1 MPKKLRNAK
10 GFVHLSGY
18 SIRMSL
24 TRQKLD
30 QAADLVARIGVD
42 VWLTFVRETAGG
54 SDPVLPLIFEGGLT
68 WQSALMVTRSGRKIA
83 VVGNYDADPLHASGG
98 WDEVIPYV
106 QGIREPLLE
115 VLERECGP
123 SPRIAANFSPNDVK
137 ADGLTH
143 GMYLLLQQYFSG
155 TRFDGALESAEELV
169 RRLRGVKTTAEL
181 DRIRAAIAEGD
192 AIFALVPTFARIG
205 VSEREVQVQIHRLMA
220 ERGLG
225 FAWDETGD
233 PIVNSGPDSAIGH
246 AIPSE
251 SIRIAEGHVFHID
264 LGVIRDEYSSDIQRC
279 WYVGDTVPSDVQQAL
294 EAVNAAISA
303 GAKAL
308 RPGVSGWQVD
318 EAARNAI
325 VAAGYPEYLHALGHQ
340 VGRLAHDGGAV
351 LGPRWE
357 RYGQTPFTPI
367 EVGEVYTLELGVEVP
382 GRGYLGIE
390 EMVVVTESGCEFL
403 SKRQLEMPCLC

>member
-1 MPKKLRNAK
+1 
-10 GFVHLSGY
+10 
-18 SIRMSL
+18 MSL
-24 TRQKLD
+24 TREKLA
-30 QAADLVARIGVD
+30 QAAKLVAESGAD

-83 VVGNYDADPLHASGG
+83 VVGNYDAEPLNESGD

-106 QGIREPLLE
+106 QSIREPLLG

-123 SPRIAANFSPNDVK
+123 SPRIAVNYSPNDVK

-143 GMYLLLQQYFSG
+143 GMFLLLEQYFSG
-155 TRFDGALESAEELV
+155 TRCEGALESAEVIV
-169 RRLRGVKTTAEL
+169 RRLRGVKTPAEL
-181 DRIRAAIAEGD
+181 GRIRAAIAEGD
-192 AIFALVPTFARIG
+192 AIFALVPTFARVG
-205 VSEREVQVQIHRLMA
+205 VSEREVQIQIHRLMA
-220 ERGLG
+220 ERGLR

-233 PIVNSGPDSAIGH
+233 PIVNSGPDSAVGH
-246 AIPSE
+246 SIPSE
-251 SIRIAEGHVFHID
+251 NIRIALGHIFHID

-279 WYVGDTVPSDVQQAL
+279 WYVGDSVPVDVLRAMD
-294 EAVNAAISA
+294 AVNGAITA
-303 GAKAL
+303 GAAAL

-318 EAARNAI
+318 QAARNSL
-325 VAAGYPEYLHALGHQ
+325 VAAGYPEYLHAFGHQ

-357 RYGQTPFTPI
+357 RYGQTPFTPL
-367 EVGEVYTLELGVEVP
+367 ETGEVYTLELGVDVA

-390 EMVVVTESGCEFL
+390 EMVVVAQDGCEFL
-403 SKRQLEMPCLC
+403 SNRQLTMPCLT